1 MNILSQGTTVNK
13 ISLWA
18 SNKLSERQLF
28 RKYNTK
34 FIMKINNKETAVNVE
49 LKILDQNYAL
59 LTLKNKWDL
68 TNSKDQIALI
78 FYR

>member
-13 ISLWA
+13 KSMWT

-78 FYR
+78 FHR

>member
-13 ISLWA
+13 ISMLT

-78 FYR
+78 FHR

>member
-13 ISLWA
+13 ISMWT

-78 FYR
+78 FHR